1 MFFSSSRQLRKTE
14 IIMDFRKRS
23 TDPAP
28 LSINGECVDRV
39 HSFKFLGLHI
49 TDNLSWTVNT
59 AAVAKKAQQRL
70 HFLRVLRRNNL
81 EKKLL
86 VMFHRATVES
96 ILTYCIT
103 VWYSGCTAADRRALQ
118 RAVNTAQKITGCSLP
133 SLDTIASSRY
143 LSRATDIIT
152 DCFTCCPPVGATGHT
167 EQGPIDSGTVFF
179 PRAICALNQTRRT

>member
-1 MFFSSSRQLRKTE
+1 MGNALTG
-14 IIMDFRKRS
+14 S
-23 TDPAP
+23 TP
-28 LSINGECVDRV
+28 L
-39 HSFKFLGLHI
+39 KFLGVHI
-49 TDNLSWTVNT
+49 TDNLSWT

-96 ILTYCIT
+96 ILTYWIT

-118 RAVNTAQKITGCSLP
+118 RAVNTAQKITGRSLP

-179 PRAICALNQTRRT
+179 PQSHLCSQPDTEDLKVITHC

>member
-1 MFFSSSRQLRKTE
+1 
-14 IIMDFRKRS
+14 MDFRKRS
-23 TDPAP
+23 TDLAP

-39 HSFKFLGLHI
+39 HSFKFLGVHI
-49 TDNLSWTVNT
+49 TDNLSWT
-59 AAVAKKAQQRL
+59 AAVVKKAQQRL

-86 VMFHRATVES
+86 VMFHRATVGS
-96 ILTYCIT
+96 LLTYCIT

-152 DCFTCCPPVGATGHT
+152 ERFSPA
-167 EQGPIDSGTVFF
+167 
-179 PRAICALNQTRRT
+179 ALW